1 MYKENDYVVY
11 KKEVC
16 KVREINRNK
25 ITVTTYYILV
35 PVDDESLI
43 IDVPTDDRMGYLRD
57 VISQK
62 EAYELIQKMPQ
73 IEPLQN
79 IEDRYIERN
88 YKELLGKGTHE
99 DLIKIIKT
107 AYLRNDQRLKNKKKM
122 SEKDSNYFNLA
133 EKYLYNEIA
142 ISLNLNFEETKNYI
156 LNTLGG
162 TSN

>member
-11 KKEVC
+11 KKKVC

-25 ITVTTYYILV
+25 ITGTTYYILV
-35 PVDDESLI
+35 PIDDESLI

-88 YKELLGKGTHE
+88 YKELLGNGTHE

-142 ISLNLNFEETKNYI
+142 VSLNLNFEETKNYI

>member
-25 ITVTTYYILV
+25 ITGTTYYILV
-35 PVDDESLI
+35 PIDDESLI

-142 ISLNLNFEETKNYI
+142 VSLNLNFEETKNYI

>member
-1 MYKENDYVVY
+1 M
-11 KKEVC
+11 
-16 KVREINRNK
+16 REINRNK
-25 ITVTTYYILV
+25 ITGTTYYILV
-35 PVDDESLI
+35 PIDDESLI

-88 YKELLGKGTHE
+88 YKELLGNGTHE

-142 ISLNLNFEETKNYI
+142 VSLNLNFEETKNYI

>member
-25 ITVTTYYILV
+25 ITGTTYYILV